1 MIEIVEKIQFGQFD
15 SKEEGFY
22 LVEREAPTPS
32 EKTVTENLSYANGI
46 LDFSNITGERFYDQR
61 SITYQFTMPN
71 VSYSERKLV
80 ENKVKRL
87 IMTPFDQRLY
97 DSHDKG
103 YYWVGKAKSVKVDDD
118 QANNK
123 LVLSIEFDLY
133 PFAIK
138 NNSSIDNYDDWDTFD
153 FDNDFIQPFSYQID
167 GKRELDLMNVGEN
180 ILSPTVVTSD
190 NIEVVKN
197 GRSYM
202 FSPDKSKDY
211 LFSLERGNNHV
222 TIKGNAT
229 VRFVIQSEVLL

>member
-1 MIEIVEKIQFGQFD
+1 MSSEYIQFGQFNSSD
-15 SKEEGFY
+15 YGLY
-22 LVEREAPTPS
+22 LLEREAPTPA
-32 EKTVTENLSYANGI
+32 EKVVTENLSYANGI
-46 LDFSNITGERFYDQR
+46 LDFSSVTGERFFDQR
-61 SITYQFTMPN
+61 SIAYQFRAYKLP
-71 VSYSERKLV
+71 YSERKLL

-87 IMTPFDQRLY
+87 IMSPFDQRLY

-118 QANNK
+118 ATYNTLTLN
-123 LVLSIEFDLY
+123 IEFDLY

-180 ILSPTVVTSD
+180 SLSPTVVTSD

>member
-15 SKEEGFY
+15 SKNEGFY
-22 LVEREAPTPS
+22 LVERDAPTPA

-61 SITYQFTMPN
+61 TITYQFTMPN

-80 ENKVKRL
+80 ENKVKGL
-87 IMTPFDQRLY
+87 IMAPFDQRLY

-118 QANNK
+118 QANNN

-138 NNSSIDNYDDWDTFD
+138 NNSGIDNYDDWDTLD
-153 FDNDFIQPFSYQID
+153 FANDFIQPFSYEID
-167 GKRELDLMNVGEN
+167 GKRELDLMNIGEN
-180 ILSPTVVTSD
+180 SLSPTVVASD
-190 NIEVVKN
+190 AIEVIKN
-197 GRSYM
+197 GQSYK
-202 FSPDKSKDY
+202 FGPDKAKDY

-222 TIKGNAT
+222 AIKGKAT

>member
-1 MIEIVEKIQFGQFD
+1 MIDIVEKIQFGQFD

-32 EKTVTENLSYANGI
+32 EKTITENLSYANGI
-46 LDFSNITGERFYDQR
+46 LDFSNITGERFYEQR
-61 SITYQFTMPN
+61 TINYQFTMPN
-71 VSYSERKLV
+71 VPYSERKLV
-80 ENKVKRL
+80 ENRVKRL

-103 YYWVGKAKSVKVDDD
+103 YYWVGKAKSVKIDDD

-153 FDNDFIQPFSYQID
+153 FANDFIQPFSYEVD
-167 GKRELDLMNVGEN
+167 DERELDLMNIGEN
-180 ILSPTVVTSD
+180 SLSPTVVTSD
-190 NIEVVKN
+190 AIEVIKN
-197 GRSYM
+197 GQSYQ
-202 FSPDKSKDY
+202 FAPDKSKDY
-211 LFSLERGNNHV
+211 LFSLESGNNHV